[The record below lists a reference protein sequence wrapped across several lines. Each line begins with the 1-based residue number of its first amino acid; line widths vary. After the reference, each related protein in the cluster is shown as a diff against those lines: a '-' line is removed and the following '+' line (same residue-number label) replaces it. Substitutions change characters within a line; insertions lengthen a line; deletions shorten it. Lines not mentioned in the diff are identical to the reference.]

1 LAATSLAGIT
11 RGEGGGLLGLG
22 VLDRLRTGLG
32 LERLSLGT
40 DAQGGATVEGGRQI
54 TDRIYVGARQ
64 GARAGEP
71 QGVLRIGITPRIKL
85 EADIGATGG
94 TRAGAAYEREY

>member
-32 LERLSLGT
+32 LERLALGT

-64 GARAGEP
+64 GTRTGEP
-71 QGVLRIGITPRIKL
+71 QAVLRIGITPRIKL
-85 EADIGATGG
+85 EGDIGATGG
-94 TRAGAAYEREY
+94 TRAGAAFEREY

>member
-1 LAATSLAGIT
+1 
-11 RGEGGGLLGLG
+11 
-22 VLDRLRTGLG
+22 V
-32 LERLSLGT
+32 
-40 DAQGGATVEGGRQI
+40 GARQ
-54 TDRIYVGARQ
+54 GARQ